1 MTGATQVA
9 LEPTEPQT
17 LPTEA
22 RAMKGGG
29 GGSSKSDQHTAPQVT
44 VLQAERP
51 TATGQLATRL
61 RS

>member
-22 RAMKGGG
+22 PGYERGG
-29 GGSSKSDQHTAPQVT
+29 GGSSKSDRHTVPQVT